1 MLHPSYS
8 ELMDK
13 INSEADKDNM
23 IESRYS
29 IVMAAADRAREII
42 ESRFIEEKIA
52 KQLKNDPTA
61 TPELKPE
68 EKYNLE
74 NGRAK
79 IPGSDSRKP
88 LSVAIDELYKGEVKI
103 NLTTSHEDE

>member
-1 MLHPSYS
+1 MQ
-8 ELMDK
+8 
-13 INSEADKDNM
+13 
-23 IESRYS
+23 
-29 IVMAAADRAREII
+29 REII
-42 ESRFIEEKIA
+42 ESRSIEEKIA

>member
-42 ESRFIEEKIA
+42 ESRSIEE
-52 KQLKNDPTA
+52 KNDPTA

-68 EKYNLE
+68 EKYKLE

>member
-42 ESRFIEEKIA
+42 ESRSIEEKIA

-61 TPELKPE
+61 TPEPVSYTHLDVYK
-68 EKYNLE
+68 
-74 NGRAK
+74 RQ
-79 IPGSDSRKP
+79 D
-88 LSVAIDELYKGEVKI
+88 LSIQVRHASILDLIQLQTVYMQV
-103 NLTTSHEDE
+103 TS

>member
-42 ESRFIEEKIA
+42 ESRSIEEKIA

-61 TPELKPE
+61 TPELSLKKSTILRTE
-68 EKYNLE
+68 ELRFLAATAE
-74 NGRAK
+74 
-79 IPGSDSRKP
+79 
-88 LSVAIDELYKGEVKI
+88 
-103 NLTTSHEDE
+103 SH

>member
-42 ESRFIEEKIA
+42 ESRSIEEKIA
-52 KQLKNDPTA
+52 KQLKKIKVSKNS
-61 TPELKPE
+61 LKV
-68 EKYNLE
+68 YY
-74 NGRAK
+74 RRFHTQ
-79 IPGSDSRKP
+79 DFQ
-88 LSVAIDELYKGEVKI
+88 
-103 NLTTSHEDE
+103 

>member
-42 ESRFIEEKIA
+42 ESRSIEEKIA
-52 KQLKNDPTA
+52 KHLSLKKSTILRTEELRFLAATA
-61 TPELKPE
+61 E
-68 EKYNLE
+68 
-74 NGRAK
+74 
-79 IPGSDSRKP
+79 
-88 LSVAIDELYKGEVKI
+88 
-103 NLTTSHEDE
+103 SH

>member
-1 MLHPSYS
+1 MVHPSYS

-42 ESRFIEEKIA
+42 ESRSIEEKIA